1 MKRETRGSSV
11 PTGDPTT
18 VVDQVNKLRERF
30 SLSEVVLAGDRGML
44 TQTQIET
51 LKEHPGLG
59 WISALRSASI

>member
-1 MKRETRGSSV
+1 M
-11 PTGDPTT
+11 
-18 VVDQVNKLRERF
+18 DQVNKLRERF